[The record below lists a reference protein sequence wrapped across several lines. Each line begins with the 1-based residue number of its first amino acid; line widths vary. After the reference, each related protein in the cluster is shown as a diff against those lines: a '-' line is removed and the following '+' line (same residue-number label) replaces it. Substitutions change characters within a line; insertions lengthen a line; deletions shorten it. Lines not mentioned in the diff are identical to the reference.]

1 MKNKK
6 LKIAV
11 GSDLHVEFGDIVLK
25 NEGNADLLILAGD
38 ICMLKDLD
46 KQSERGDTARN
57 FFQRVSAEFP
67 KTLYVMGNHEHYS
80 GDFAKGAERFRNF
93 CQQHFITNITLLD
106 KTSVNIDGYDF
117 HGGTLWT
124 DFNDMDTFT
133 MHNAATAMNDYNGVK
148 NSNDTVSWKFLPKHA
163 LKDHQQCRSYLRT
176 CMDNYREAGR
186 TDNRVVV
193 VTHHA
198 PSKTSVHEKYAHDTL
213 MNGCFYTDMDDFI
226 QANPQIQLWIHGHM
240 HDQFDYG
247 IGGTRVVCN
256 PRGYV
261 MYEPQAHD
269 FKLKYI
275 ELL

>member
-1 MKNKK
+1 V
-6 LKIAV
+6 KIALA
-11 GSDLHVEFGDIVLK
+11 SDLHVEFGDIDLV
-25 NEGNADLLILAGD
+25 NTGGADVLILAGD

-57 FFQRVSAEFP
+57 FFQRVSAEFSR
-67 KTLYVMGNHEHYS
+67 TLYVMGNHEHYS

-93 CQQHFITNITLLD
+93 CEAYHITNITLLD
-106 KTSVNIDGYDF
+106 KESVVIDGYDF

-133 MHNAATAMNDYNGVK
+133 MHNAATAMNDYHGVK

-163 LKDHQQCRSYLRT
+163 LRDHTKMVGYLQT
-176 CMDNYREAGR
+176 VMDTYRESGR

-193 VTHHA
+193 ITHHA
-198 PSKTSVHEKYAHDTL
+198 PSKSSIHEKYAHDTL
-213 MNGCFYTDMDDFI
+213 MNGNFASNMDEFI
-226 QANPQIQLWIHGHM
+226 TANPQIQLWVHGHM
-240 HDQFDYG
+240 HDPFDYG

-261 MYEPQAHD
+261 QYEQRAQE
-269 FKLKYI
+269 FEIKYI
-275 ELL
+275 DLL